1 METASSTWMSFAMMI
16 AIPKVHNLGVENA
29 PIPQDV
35 GLLMGA
41 LDLDNSGG
49 IDYTEFRSWVV
60 SNRDLS
66 EEDRTEIISQSEE
79 MRRMDWFAGA
89 VADIAREEAEYS
101 EERERVIAWEEDY
114 EGESDDTMLEDY
126 GEDKGRTTDGREG
139 TG

>member
-1 METASSTWMSFAMMI
+1 
-16 AIPKVHNLGVENA
+16 
-29 PIPQDV
+29 
-35 GLLMGA
+35 MGA

-126 GEDKGRTTDGREG
+126 GEDKGQDY
-139 TG
+139 